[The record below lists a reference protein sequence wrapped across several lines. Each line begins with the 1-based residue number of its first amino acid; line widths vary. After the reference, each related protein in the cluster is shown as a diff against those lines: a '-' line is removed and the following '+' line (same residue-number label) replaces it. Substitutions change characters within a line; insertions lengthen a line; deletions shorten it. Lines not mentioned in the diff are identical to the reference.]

1 MKSLICPKRE
11 NRYYRKAFLKAYTY
25 GMTLHHKRNGQVL
38 FHNINQNHSTAASAN
53 LCLQKT
59 NKRVI
64 TFTIGNFTIS
74 KIAQTSQS
82 NEDRFWISAFILIS
96 SPGTNPILS
105 RWMVPETGP
114 DLQHRQH
121 IRLDPL
127 LVVECCKRI
136 KHGERKM
143 RNYLSGS

>member
-1 MKSLICPKRE
+1 
-11 NRYYRKAFLKAYTY
+11 
-25 GMTLHHKRNGQVL
+25 MTLHHKRNGQVL

-143 RNYLSGS
+143 RNYLRVDVNFIYSLHYVKKEL

>member
-1 MKSLICPKRE
+1 
-11 NRYYRKAFLKAYTY
+11 
-25 GMTLHHKRNGQVL
+25 MTLHHKRNGQVL

-143 RNYLSGS
+143 RNYLSGSRFHLLSALCEKRAVILAKKITS